1 MKQYMRSLSF
11 VKQLLLLSVLSLFSV
26 ATYGQESQGKVLI
39 NISTK
44 SPILPPDVGTYKA
57 DPGKY
62 FNVEIINTEE
72 KEVYVYFGMK
82 LEYLIDN
89 QGMAV
94 QNLAI
99 STPTD
104 RPTNVPYLIAP
115 GTTML
120 SEVDMRRLFNHI
132 PTSALLFDEGILGR
146 IGASDFGLLPEGK
159 YRALLT
165 AYLWDRTLVDQTG
178 RISNPIPVS
187 DPNLTGSCEFDVCYK
202 AQAPQFTSPTSMMGQ
217 VQTAGLDA
225 IKLPVSNPVLTW
237 SEPIINCVT
246 GSAVTWR
253 YDVVIKEVLRTDKS
267 EYLMTPDQALQQPAF
282 VTRMQ
287 GLTQP
292 QYILNTSQLAKLK
305 DGHVYVAQV
314 TARQSGAY
322 SQADFGFAMVENN
335 GKSEYILITPD
346 RSSDIL
352 PEPAPET
359 PTDDDKT
366 ITPDDDEDDGDSET
380 DDEGEEEEEDELNLE
395 LVGVDYEIGED
406 DSTYVF
412 RNPKLVHPDYTGETN
427 HAVLAGNHLETE
439 WERPAFIGGAG
450 EQPDTLKFRYHVK
463 IWTLSGYSS
472 TEEAL
477 QQAPFYEAYVKGKIP
492 EELDSAK
499 PLPKVGTLPEDD
511 KETAVDVTE
520 DYIKWEDVESFVSI
534 DDILLLRVVPECVNE
549 ESVRF
554 FDDDANSV
562 VFTYTDKLSEAFGN
576 ACAEGTI
583 QENRKPINIKDADM
597 VGKVVHVGEYNMEM
611 GSDVKQS
618 AGKWSGSGWIL
629 WTPFGQKV
637 KVGVKFE
644 GIAINDNYIMY
655 DGVVKS
661 ESKSNWDHLKER
673 AEKFKED
680 ITNTDNLEEWI
691 PDDIFT
697 EWGLDNLVSSA
708 TPSALSGYVKSHES
722 SIASGVNNLAK
733 KVKAS
738 KYYDYVRKG
747 YAVYENFMNG
757 DFGHMPDIE
766 VFLPLQLPEKIN
778 PSPVDIQIV
787 SMEWEPTRA
796 WINLLG
802 MTTLPDNDITEEN
815 ILMFGAPHICMDPDR
830 ILPGTGNII
839 LFEDLTLNDPKS
851 DFSIKFLA
859 PQNKEK
865 PEDGCMIHWEND
877 ALKMLSVKA
886 EMEIPDLIK
895 CDDKGKRIEGEM
907 PKLTVEGMVE
917 DWSNW
922 YASVTMDPFE
932 HEDLPGWTFK
942 ATDVTLD
949 LSVKKNHPDLQ
960 FPVGYDKSHFPVTK
974 FNPDDAWTGLFIKDI
989 TVMMPEGL
997 LKNGDKRFEI
1007 SGTNML
1013 FDKSGV
1019 SASVGLKDIVNT
1031 SIDDWALRIKKVAI
1045 NIRQNDFNGCGM
1057 DGDIHVPLTDDE
1069 DYIAFTCN
1077 MMPVKHDRKP
1087 VTAAHPEGME
1097 DKSTT
1102 FDFLL
1107 KIQPTEDGSN
1117 PLDGKLKFD
1126 FWLATLKLDNKQ
1138 TYFLLES
1145 IDQGKDATGTD
1156 LGYDTKVELC
1166 MAGDISIGGETVS
1179 SWIQEKLDELPLK
1192 VEMPDIHFTQM
1203 RLSNRERNVK
1213 WVYGEAVRK
1222 AAEEAYKND
1231 EKTKK
1236 LAVLGKNK
1244 TITLGTTEAPCY
1256 FDCGNWSVASASKK
1270 IGPFSF
1276 SIENFDYGR
1285 IGNSDSVYVEATGKI
1300 GFISNGSEPIV
1311 TAGTSLRL
1319 LAEFNLK
1326 QKKLKYAGIK
1336 FLGCS
1341 LDIKTAG
1348 MRIYGELDL
1357 GGYGAEGS
1365 DDHDD
1370 GYNGKLEFTMPGDLF
1385 SIKAAGGYYEHKVAE
1400 GGNGNSF
1407 SWGYFKAEMDSKAG
1421 IHADPLVINRIAG
1434 GFYFNCR
1441 PTKSKTD
1448 PKDKFGGDPERSQGD
1463 IGIALGMTMSTTAGE
1478 ETLKADVDL
1487 LAVYNKR
1494 SKRLSTFMFNGNLEA
1509 VSGIVKAEVSLIYEH
1524 TTMDEKAVA
1533 EGPVDT
1539 KDAKV
1544 EKTKDRYLCLNVT
1557 VEFGLDSDKLKDKIL
1572 GANSKLLE
1580 VKANMDAFQA
1590 NLDKVNLDN
1599 LGMEAPTQSLSQLSG
1614 DYEKNADGVAKEGD
1628 EETAEVDQKTKDKM
1642 KEAGIED
1649 FSAGQTKITLEF
1661 MITWVKDGTEYPTP
1675 KWHLYVG
1682 EPDKSKRCTYTY
1694 LKFKSKICSVDI
1706 GADGYLCLGNELP
1719 NNGALPEI
1727 PSKISEFL
1735 NGNEKEGT
1743 SMGADMQ
1750 KVERSRAKAA
1760 KALLDPTSL
1769 KGGIMVGA
1777 SCWGDIS
1784 INLGL
1789 IYGSIE
1795 SLAGFDAS
1803 LINYGNNAVCANSRS
1818 SMGKN
1823 GWYALGQL
1831 YAYLAAKLGL
1841 HIKIGHLID
1850 KEIELINA
1858 GIGGVLEMGLPNPS
1872 WVEGQVRV
1880 KMSFLGGLFKL
1891 NKKFSFAA
1899 GDHCVPFQGNAL
1911 DGFELFQNVSLGSDS
1926 LYEALYL
1933 PEFAVTKEE
1942 AQKMIFTT
1950 NSSLGSHY
1958 RLVDPTYK
1966 KELADDS
1973 GEDAEKLNLHASR
1986 TYVFDMM
1993 QSQSTAMDNTKIGVR
2008 LIDLGTKPTE
2018 LANGKKKLTPHEFKI
2033 ELTKKPRKAGQ
2044 NHDTY
2049 DGYTS
2054 LSVKGKIRKELL
2066 DNLDDKFISF
2076 ASFAALYF
2084 NTKEKSVA
2092 ETSTVMKGKELS
2104 KEEDYV
2110 LHETNMTSYINYI
2123 LDHNSFEETEEVPV
2137 SYREEKGTTFH
2148 LTGMNLEKGHS
2159 YALVLSGEAYE
2170 IDNGKRVWC
2179 DYYYDGDNKYHR
2191 IKWQQSKIWFFRVK
2205 GDAEDKVYGDSINDL
2220 TPYVA
2225 LAYPSVDGTKV
2236 KSGSEG
2242 YTTAY
2247 HDDILKPTIALKR
2260 DLSDVLPES
2269 DNFNWKLTA
2278 YRANEYSEEHPNKY
2292 VSQQTRKAKYRT
2304 SGSCYNIEPETAFNA
2319 VSQFGTDASKA
2330 KSAGGNYDYN
2340 NELYHLQLLHTYYN
2354 VKAKK
2359 DSTAA
2364 IVDLWLTGAPHD
2376 VTIPG
2381 KTGTFTD
2388 NWLTT
2393 TSSGTTGKLLP
2404 YVEPFVGARPWSN
2417 PAIDYVSSESKLSDN
2432 AIVFGKNRYDGKPFR
2447 LIDPYLYLAYLSKWV
2462 FIGDRAVS
2470 KYAWDDVEIPFG
2482 SESLIFE
2489 HNGTVINT
2497 EFLKGEE
2504 SKSLYEFRNDMYN
2517 TWNDWHY
2524 NNPDLPEYP
2533 LPVTLGSVGGPTVVN
2548 QDNRASTVTPLNL
2561 NHYDNQSYNIT
2572 DLCEDFTAAY
2582 VVAQRMCKALKQ
2594 QARELFDEFT
2604 WSLTDDGVDYDY
2616 LDRTLLDWNRL
2627 HRGEYLEVEYRGTK
2641 AKVPYYQLPLIF
2653 GDCFY
2658 KGKFDGIDLDNDKRG
2673 FSTTIGK
2680 SDITDDSRWPT
2691 DASNLLFFRLL
2702 GPEKFS
2708 NYTSQAFTRYKAG
2721 TNDNCYM
2728 YAAGTDNEMYV
2739 AWDEFDIH
2747 KALKAVSKF
2756 SARLYRVDA
2765 YDTNTGLYIVNGSRG
2780 AGPWTEDVSIGAGS
2794 SFAKTMDESYNQ
2806 TMDYRQ
2812 HLETHYDSP
2821 QPQAIYTSDDKTLTF
2836 VYSDYK
2842 YESGRKLNEKTISD
2856 VWSGDDFNAVGWQ
2869 HLSVSQYS
2877 FANLNDYK
2885 YLPSRVETVTFD
2897 KSFAE
2902 VELHSTAGWF
2912 QHFSGLKKVNGLSNL
2927 NTSAVT
2933 DMRSMFINCMQLE
2946 SIDLSKLDTRSV
2958 VKMGSMLAD
2967 CEKLTSI
2974 DISNWNTSKLE
2985 DVSYLFSG
2993 CRGLKTIKMS
3003 SFAALKAT
3011 NTEGMFRNCTSLK
3024 TLKMEKFSP
3033 ADVQSCQRMFDE
3045 VPSSVSVYYAY
3056 DLDDRIKDQIPG
3068 KKYEQNNPVKAIY
3081 ATDAQ
3086 SENVLLFINTLDTYK
3101 TGSTYTINNNRY
3113 KVNAIWSAA
3122 NVLETGIT
3130 MPWNSYK
3137 SKITKVIVDASFKD
3151 SPKSLKNWFKDFT
3164 ALKTVEGLE
3173 NMNTKK
3179 VKDMSYMFNGCSK
3192 LKTADFSNF
3201 NTDQVTDMSYM
3212 FNGCSAMTDL
3222 DVSSFDTKQVED
3234 LSYMFS
3240 SMSGL
3245 TKLKLGWFRTD
3256 NARTMEGMF
3265 SSCSKL
3271 QKIESQWWNLHA
3283 TNATSLKQMFDGCEQ
3298 LEFLPLRISDT
3309 ESVIDMSYMFRGC
3322 KKLNKDLT
3330 GIANYFQLKNVTNLT
3345 GMFKNCSSVE
3355 KLDLVTFDTRYVTN
3369 MSEMFSGCSSLKDL
3383 NLTNLSTPRMNKCT
3397 DMFKSV
3403 PKNCTIYIR
3412 SDVSSEIHPN
3422 QVKKATHPNLV
3433 LIYPA
3438 QVLKV
3443 KNGSEYNL
3451 VFLSSNNV
3459 YAKGGKWNGLDISEV
3474 WSGMDV
3480 IKSYKEYT
3488 PLNSETVREYSPGW
3502 VIGSYLGGDS
3512 EITKV
3517 IIDPSFA
3524 KVSPLTTSRWFKRM
3538 NNLTSIE
3545 GLEYLNVS
3553 RVESMAYMFEGC
3565 SSLKELPPLSKLNT
3579 SNVKD
3584 MEGLFRGCNGLTDV
3598 DLSGLNT
3605 RSVETMQGMFY
3616 ACESLERVDLSLLD
3630 ISSLCDVSTMFD
3642 HCPKLEKVV
3651 MPKTKSAPMKD
3662 MAYMFRDCASLK
3674 EIDLSCINLP
3684 NAESIQVDLFYD
3696 CTSLKKLTLGDT
3708 FNVRGASSSKD
3719 AFRSVCDMLVVSQA
3733 ENLQMQHNDFVAYL
3747 GFVDGETGWF
3757 QGLEP
3762 ETEQPKVAQ
3771 AIWTESNTT
3780 LTFYYGPLRKA
3791 GGSFGGRVVT
3801 KVWSGSFV
3809 DNCGTEGNYSNWG
3822 YSIRDQAT
3830 KVVFDASFASVKPKS
3845 CWMWFNEFMKLE
3857 SIEGL
3862 KYLDTSEAT
3871 SMYEMFYNCR
3881 KLESIDVSGF
3891 NTEKVKNMSAM
3902 FGNCVSL
3909 TSLDLSSF
3917 DTRNVRNALY
3927 MFDFDKALKRMKVGA
3942 NCTFDGIT
3950 KNDGSQF
3957 YNVSGLS
3964 VTVVPKSSTG
3974 AVKNAFVNKLGFK
3987 EGTHGEFTE
3996 IQAVW
4001 TAGNSTLTFMKG
4013 GWLNP
4018 GDKYNGQTVTNVW
4031 YEEDVLSTLGSANV
4045 LWRASGIR
4053 EKVKTIVFDKSF
4065 AEVRPTSTMRWF
4077 YKFTNLTTIKNLS
4090 NLNTSE
4096 VTTMYSMFYNC
4107 SKLSSVSLSGFNTK
4121 KVTSMAYMFYG
4132 CSSLTSLGLSSF
4144 DTSSLTECQ
4153 WMFGNCSKL
4162 TDLNLNKFNTSGIT
4176 NASNMFNG
4184 CSGLKKL
4191 TVGTGCSFDKLSSAS
4206 DVFKSVSG
4214 LYVLLAR
4221 PTAMDNVKT
4230 AFTSKLG
4237 FKVGTHGRFVEPGTE
4252 AVQVVWT
4259 EGNTT
4264 LTFLLDYQYKV
4275 GDMYNGQKVTKV
4287 WSGNDVMQSPEND
4300 VPEWDKLDAK
4310 VRDKVTTVVFD
4321 KTFASVM
4328 PTSMSYWFYYC
4339 KKLTTLSGMSNLNT
4353 SKVTD
4358 MKRLFGDCS
4367 SLTSITTSYFK
4378 TSNVEDM
4385 SYMFNNCEKLTS
4397 LNVSVFDTKKVKKMT
4412 SMFSGCTGLTSL
4424 NISSS
4429 TFNTENVTDMYGM
4442 FEDCKGLTQLN
4453 LSKFN
4458 TSNVKR
4464 MDAMFSGA
4472 SGLTTLDLS
4481 NFSIESVTTMS
4492 NMFSFC
4498 TGLKSVTIG
4507 ATTGPWAEQLTTTE
4521 AMFEGCKKLQSV
4533 HAKTLSGKSLQTTR
4547 RMFKDCAELST
4558 LALDIT
4564 PRGDASYTFYNCAK
4578 LNYESSP
4585 VNINKA
4591 TSISHMFDGC
4601 TSWKIMRFGMTSG
4614 YYNDYKNLEDWSY
4627 AFRNCTSLKGIIV
4640 NHVFDTSK
4648 AKNCSNVFQGIKNDQ
4663 ILVEFRLSGTYEY
4676 KRETIKGYFRK
4687 LGFKEGITG
4696 HFEQE
4701 QY

>member
-1 MKQYMRSLSF
+1 MKSLRFSIA
-11 VKQLLLLSVLSLFSV
+11 VLLALMASVMSLRAEDV
-26 ATYGQESQGKVLI
+26 TVTVTTVQQV
-39 NISTK
+39 
-44 SPILPPDVGTYKA
+44 LPPQVMLYVTNPSD
-57 DPGKY
+57 Y
-62 FNVEIINTEE
+62 FNITLSNTGKDDANVYLVMQVEQIAPKSE
-72 KEVYVYFGMK
+72 
-82 LEYLIDN
+82 L
-89 QGMAV
+89 AV
-94 QNLAI
+94 
-99 STPTD
+99 STPATIQ
-104 RPTNVPYLIAP
+104 PKLPIIVPAGGSRQLAP
-115 GTTML
+115 AEIKG
-120 SEVDMRRLFNHI
+120 LFNHI
-132 PTSALLFDEGILGR
+132 PLSSISAPADLFNDYGDGSF
-146 IGASDFGLLPEGK
+146 ALLPEGD
-159 YRALLT
+159 YMVHLT
-165 AYLWDRTLVDQTG
+165 AYRW
-178 RISNPIPVS
+178 
-187 DPNLTGSCEFDVCYK
+187 DPNASTPFVVSAPDGGVAYFKICYQAQPPKFLTPVAGNGLDTETFEAAVLDP
-202 AQAPQFTSPTSMMGQ
+202 QLPQFTWESPVVACNPTAMRYNYDFRVVELMPGQ
-217 VQTAGLDA
+217 MPDEVMDGQ
-225 IKLPVSNPVLTW
+225 N
-237 SEPIINCVT
+237 
-246 GSAVTWR
+246 
-253 YDVVIKEVLRTDKS
+253 VV
-267 EYLMTPDQALQQPAF
+267 YQA
-282 VTRMQ
+282 T
-287 GLTQP
+287 GLTMPNVTIP
-292 QYILNTSQLAKLK
+292 QTIVRTMNKDNVFAAQITAYPANSNSKLLNFVSI
-305 DGHVYVAQV
+305 V
-314 TARQSGAY
+314 
-322 SQADFGFAMVENN
+322 NN
-335 GKSEYILITPD
+335 GKSSFRLFRFKKD
-346 RSSDIL
+346 NV
-352 PEPAPET
+352 
-359 PTDDDKT
+359 DKV
-366 ITPDDDEDDGDSET
+366 DDGDKT
-380 DDEGEEEEEDELNLE
+380 DGDKTDGDKTDEDKKDDGDKDDDGKKDDGKKDDGGKDDDPDELNFFMGEVLHKDSLNNDSLYTFRVPRITE
-395 LVGVDYEIGED
+395 PYFFKADGARKKFVEGNIDVAWDAVSFMGGEGLQSDTIQFAYKVQLFNNGERADKEEAVEKGVLVYESDEVTDLKEEI
-406 DSTYVF
+406 
-412 RNPKLVHPDYTGETN
+412 
-427 HAVLAGNHLETE
+427 E
-439 WERPAFIGGAG
+439 WEQIQEKVEAGDYMVLRILPVVKHGHSVAFSGDDNVIDFGLAKRASKQYFQCSDMVEIENKKPTTMEAG
-450 EQPDTLKFRYHVK
+450 DL
-463 IWTLSGYSS
+463 
-472 TEEAL
+472 
-477 QQAPFYEAYVKGKIP
+477 KGKEVGIGQYQLTID
-492 EELDSAK
+492 EISGSAK
-499 PLPKVGTLPEDD
+499 DGFSGKGRV
-511 KETAVDVTE
+511 A
-520 DYIKWEDVESFVSI
+520 WE
-534 DDILLLRVVPECVNE
+534 
-549 ESVRF
+549 
-554 FDDDANSV
+554 
-562 VFTYTDKLSEAFGN
+562 
-576 ACAEGTI
+576 
-583 QENRKPINIKDADM
+583 
-597 VGKVVHVGEYNMEM
+597 
-611 GSDVKQS
+611 
-618 AGKWSGSGWIL
+618 
-629 WTPFGQKV
+629 PFGSKIMIC
-637 KVGVKFE
+637 VKFE
-644 GIAINDNYIMY
+644 KLRINTDAIVYEGECVSY
-655 DGVVKS
+655 AAPEVKS
-661 ESKSNWDHLKER
+661 AD
-673 AEKFKED
+673 F
-680 ITNTDNLEEWI
+680 LEELFS
-691 PDDIFT
+691 DT
-697 EWGLDNLVSSA
+697 GLDNIIADTGLPYA
-708 TPSALSGYVKSHES
+708 DKLQDETDKKLKS
-722 SIASGVNNLAK
+722 LAEK
-733 KVKAS
+733 YNIVD
-738 KYYDYVRKG
+738 YYDEVTDGKNIYSLITTGEVDH
-747 YAVYENFMNG
+747 VYL
-757 DFGHMPDIE
+757 PVKLPSE
-766 VFLPLQLPEKIN
+766 VQNL
-778 PSPVDIQIV
+778 SPVDIQIA
-787 SMEWEPTRA
+787 SMAFTPTHA
-796 WINLLG
+796 QMNLVGETVLPKSDYLG
-802 MTTLPDNDITEEN
+802 NE
-815 ILMFGAPHICMDPDR
+815 ILLFGAPRLCMSPTRFLPESGHLALLGNFTINDPGSAFAITFKAPDNVQE
-830 ILPGTGNII
+830 PKNGCYVSWHDDK
-839 LFEDLTLNDPKS
+839 FEDLGLDV
-851 DFSIKFLA
+851 D
-859 PQNKEK
+859 
-865 PEDGCMIHWEND
+865 M
-877 ALKMLSVKA
+877 V
-886 EMEIPDLIK
+886 IPDLRK
-895 CDDKGKRIEGEM
+895 DKAGKATDEC
-907 PKLTVEGMVE
+907 PKLHAQMRIGGWDDFIV
-917 DWSNW
+917 DD
-922 YASVTMDPFE
+922 VTMDPFQ
-932 HEDLPGWTFK
+932 HVDLPGYTFTAK
-942 ATDVTLD
+942 KIVID
-949 LSVKKNHPDLQ
+949 LSDHRNSDTMGQ
-960 FPVGYDKSHFPVTK
+960 FPEKYSRS
-974 FNPDDAWTGLFIKDI
+974 DAGIKGQDELWHGLYI
-989 TVMMPEGL
+989 G
-997 LKNGDKRFEI
+997 EI
-1007 SGTNML
+1007 SVAFPKSLSVGEKEERLKLTGEQMF
-1013 FDKSGV
+1013 FDKSGCTLTF
-1019 SASVGLKDIVNT
+1019 AAD
-1031 SIDDWALRIKKVAI
+1031 
-1045 NIRQNDFNGCGM
+1045 NILPPQTTGKLGGWGISLDRANLTIIQNDFENCHLHGRL
-1057 DGDIHVPLTDDE
+1057 DIPLFDKVEKSDEFGEVKYACDIRRLTDPRRDAQGNRVE
-1069 DYIAFTCN
+1069 QKMRYAYIFRTEQVDNLDFSCFVAD
-1077 MMPVKHDRKP
+1077 V
-1087 VTAAHPEGME
+1087 AL
-1097 DKSTT
+1097 DKR
-1102 FDFLL
+1102 
-1107 KIQPTEDGSN
+1107 
-1117 PLDGKLKFD
+1117 
-1126 FWLATLKLDNKQ
+1126 Q
-1138 TYFLLES
+1138 TYFLLEAEDDEDINS
-1145 IDQGKDATGTD
+1145 DKLNTR
-1156 LGYDTKVELC
+1156 VELC
-1166 MAGDISIGGETVS
+1166 LGGNITIGGTDE
-1179 SWIQEKLDELPLK
+1179 INEKLGLVNEKIKPITDKLALDVKLPG
-1192 VEMPDIHFTQM
+1192 IHFTKM
-1203 RLSNRERNVK
+1203 RLSNIKRADWKSSDAKVQKIRAEREQAEQESQK
-1213 WVYGEAVRK
+1213 GALALYASKEHELAEGCYLDLGEWS
-1222 AAEEAYKND
+1222 
-1231 EKTKK
+1231 
-1236 LAVLGKNK
+1236 LA
-1244 TITLGTTEAPCY
+1244 
-1256 FDCGNWSVASASKK
+1256 SMQKK
-1270 IGPFSF
+1270 IGPFKF
-1276 SIENFDYGR
+1276 AINDYKFDFKKESGDV
-1285 IGNSDSVYVEATGKI
+1285 SLYV
-1300 GFISNGSEPIV
+1300 NGGLGLCDV
-1311 TAGTSLRL
+1311 VDV
-1319 LAEFNLK
+1319 N
-1326 QKKLKYAGIK
+1326 AGITIGCKVQIPEKKTDLSGYSLSDGDVK
-1336 FLGCS
+1336 FNDIGLKVEVAGAFTMDGTLKIVDEEDQKGYGGT
-1341 LDIKTAG
+1341 LDIDITG
-1348 MRIYGELDL
+1348 
-1357 GGYGAEGS
+1357 
-1365 DDHDD
+1365 
-1370 GYNGKLEFTMPGDLF
+1370 LF
-1385 SIKAAGGYYEHKVAE
+1385 GLKCKGGYYNHKADGSLQE
-1400 GGNGNSF
+1400 AWDNASEKERETMTDLSTLKPEEQNY
-1407 SWGYFKAEMDSKAG
+1407 SWGYFMAAAESKTG
-1421 IHADPLVINRIAG
+1421 IRIDPVVINRISG
-1434 GFYFNCR
+1434 GFYFNCL
-1441 PTKSKTD
+1441 PTAGADKEN
-1448 PKDKFGGDPERSQGD
+1448 DKFGGEPKAQYGN
-1463 IGIALGMTMSTTAGE
+1463 IGIAFGLGLSTSAGDDVISVD
-1478 ETLKADVDL
+1478 ADMLV
-1487 LAVYNKR
+1487 VYDRKNKC
-1494 SKRLSTFMFNGNLEA
+1494 LSTFMMNGKCEA
-1509 VSGIVKAEVSLIYEH
+1509 IGGIIDAEMSLIYENQR
-1524 TTMDEKAVA
+1524 DASNAVQN
-1533 EGPVDT
+1533 
-1539 KDAKV
+1539 
-1544 EKTKDRYLCLNVT
+1544 RYLCLNVT
-1557 VEFGLDSDKLKDKIL
+1557 VESGLSADDYSEIYKTAENANNQLKEIKRELD
-1572 GANSKLLE
+1572 E
-1580 VKANMDAFQA
+1580 FQKE
-1590 NLDKVNLDN
+1590 LDGVYQAVTNPSSGLK
-1599 LGMEAPTQSLSQLSG
+1599 QLSG
-1614 DYEKNADGVAKEGD
+1614 DYEANPGGVAADGDD
-1628 EETAEVDQKTKDKM
+1628 EDKAKDKTDVQ
-1642 KEAGIED
+1642 KAD
-1649 FSAGQTKITLEF
+1649 FSMTAGRTSISLEF
-1661 MITWVKDGTEYPTP
+1661 KITWVKDGKQLPTP
-1675 KWHLYVG
+1675 KWHLYLG
-1682 EPDKSKRCTYTY
+1682 EPDKDKRCTFTY
-1694 LKFKSKICSVDI
+1694 LKFNSSICTVDI
-1706 GADGYLCLGNELP
+1706 GADGYVCIGNELP

-1727 PSKISEFL
+1727 PQKIQEFL
-1735 NGNEKEGT
+1735 TGHAQGGT

-1769 KGGIMVGA
+1769 KGGVLVGA
-1777 SCWGDIS
+1777 SCWGDID

-1789 IYGSIE
+1789 VYGSIE

-1803 LINYGNNAVCANSRS
+1803 LIHYGNNAVCVNSRS

-1831 YAYLAAKLGL
+1831 YAYLAADLGI

-1850 KEIELINA
+1850 EKVSLINA
-1858 GIGGVLEMGLPNPS
+1858 GIGGVLELGLPNPS
-1872 WVEGQVRV
+1872 WVEGQLRV
-1880 KMSFLGGLFKL
+1880 KMSFLGGLAKV
-1891 NKKFSFAA
+1891 NKKFSFSA
-1899 GDHCVPFQGNAL
+1899 GDHCVPFMGNAL

-1933 PEFAVTKEE
+1933 PEFAISKEE
-1942 AQKMIFTT
+1942 AQKMVFTT

-1958 RLVDPTYK
+1958 RLVDPSYAK
-1966 KELADDS
+1966 DIADET
-1973 GEDAEKLNLHASR
+1973 GEEAEKLSLHASR
-1986 TYVFDMM
+1986 TYVFDMEK
-1993 QSQSTAMDNTKIGVR
+1993 SQSTAMDGTKMGVR

-2018 LANGKKKLTPHEFKI
+2018 LANGKTKLSPDEFIKQLGGEQVDI
-2033 ELTKKPRKAGQ
+2033 FTLIRRM
-2044 NHDTY
+2044 
-2049 DGYTS
+2049 
-2054 LSVKGKIRKELL
+2054 LKGKMF
-2066 DNLDDKFISF
+2066 DDFTQ
-2076 ASFAALYF
+2076 FAAF
-2084 NTKEKSVA
+2084 AFQNRSSTVA
-2092 ETSTVMKGKELS
+2092 ETSFKMKGKELTKGRDGLLNGS
-2104 KEEDYV
+2104 E
-2110 LHETNMTSYINYI
+2110 LTSYIENI
-2123 LDHNSFEETEEVPV
+2123 LDKGSYLDAMPNEKSV
-2137 SYREEKGTTFH
+2137 SYREDKGTVFH
-2148 LTGMNLEKGHS
+2148 LTGMNLEPGHS
-2159 YALVLSGEAYE
+2159 YALVLSGDAYE

-2179 DYYYDGDNKYHR
+2179 DYYSEADKKYHR
-2191 IKWQQSKIWFFRVK
+2191 IQWRQSKLWFFRVK
-2205 GDAEDKVYGDSINDL
+2205 SDAEDKIVGDSINDL

-2225 LAYPSVDGTKV
+2225 LAYPSVDGIKV

-2260 DLSDVLPES
+2260 DLSEVLPES

-2304 SGSCYNIEPETAFNA
+2304 SGSCYNIEPETAFNT

-2330 KSAGGNYDYN
+2330 KSAGGKYDYS

-2393 TSSGTTGKLLP
+2393 TSSGVTGKLLP
-2404 YVEPFVGARPWSN
+2404 YVEPFVGARPWNN
-2417 PAIDYVSSESKLSDN
+2417 PTIDYLSSERSLSDKE
-2432 AIVFGKNRYDGKPFR
+2432 IVFDNSKTYDGKPYR

-2470 KYAWDDVEIPFG
+2470 SYAWDDAEIPFG

-2533 LPVTLGSVGGPTVVN
+2533 LPVTLGTVGGPTVVN
-2548 QDNRASTVTPLNL
+2548 QDNRASTITPLNV

-2728 YAAGTDNEMYV
+2728 YAAGTANEKLV

-2765 YDTNTGLYIVNGSRG
+2765 YDTSTGLYTVNGSRG
-2780 AGPWTEDVSIGAGS
+2780 AGPWTEDVSIGASS

-2877 FANLNDYK
+2877 FASLNDYK

-2958 VKMGSMLAD
+2958 VKMGSMLAS
-2967 CEKLTSI
+2967 CENLTSI

-2993 CRGLKTIKMS
+2993 CRGLKSIKMS

-3033 ADVQSCQRMFDE
+3033 ADVKSCQRMFDE

-3122 NVLETGIT
+3122 NVLETGVT

-3201 NTDQVTDMSYM
+3201 NTEQVTDMSYM

-3298 LEFLPLRISDT
+3298 LESLPLRISDT
-3309 ESVIDMSYMFRGC
+3309 ESVINMSYMFRGC

-3330 GIANYFQLKNVTNLT
+3330 GMANYFQLKNVTNLT

-3355 KLDLVTFDTRYVTN
+3355 KLDLVTFDTRNVTN
-3369 MSEMFSGCSSLKDL
+3369 MSEMFSGCSSLKEL

-3502 VIGSYLGGDS
+3502 VIRSYLGGDS

-3545 GLEYLNVS
+3545 GLEYLDVS

-3616 ACESLERVDLSLLD
+3616 ACESLERVDLSSLD

-3662 MAYMFRDCASLK
+3662 MAYMFQDCASLK

-3684 NAESIQVDLFYD
+3684 NAESIQVDLFYG

-3771 AIWTESNTT
+3771 AIWTESNST
-3780 LTFYYGPLRKA
+3780 LTFYYGPLRKT
-3791 GGSFGGRVVT
+3791 GGSFGGREVT

-3809 DNCGTEGNYSNWG
+3809 DNCGTSGNYSAWG
-3822 YSIRDQAT
+3822 NSIRDKAI

-3845 CWMWFNEFMKLE
+3845 CWRWFEAFTKLK

-3871 SMYEMFYNCR
+3871 SMYAMFHNCR

-3891 NTEKVKNMSAM
+3891 NTEKVKNMFAM
-3902 FGNCVSL
+3902 FENCASL

-3917 DTRNVRNALY
+3917 DTRNVEKADE
-3927 MFDFDKALKRMKVGA
+3927 MFAADMALKRIKVGA

-3950 KNDGSQF
+3950 KKEDYTF
-3957 YNVSGLS
+3957 HNVSGLS

-4031 YEEDVLSTLGSANV
+4031 YEEDVLSTSGSANV

-4077 YKFTNLTTIKNLS
+4077 YNFTNLTTIKNLS

-4121 KVTSMAYMFYG
+4121 KVTSMVYMFYG
-4132 CSSLTSLGLSSF
+4132 CSSLTSLDLSSF

-4153 WMFGNCSKL
+4153 WMFGTCSKL

-4176 NASNMFNG
+4176 NANNMFNG

-4206 DVFKSVSG
+4206 NVFKSVSG

-4252 AVQVVWT
+4252 AVQALWT

-4353 SKVTD
+4353 SKVTN

-4385 SYMFNNCEKLTS
+4385 SYMFHNCEKLTS

-4412 SMFSGCTGLTSL
+4412 SMFSGCTALTSL

-4481 NFSIESVTTMS
+4481 NFSIERVTTMS

-4533 HAKTLSGKSLQTTR
+4533 HAKALSGKSLQTTR
-4547 RMFKDCAELST
+4547 KMFKDCAELST
-4558 LALDIT
+4558 LDFSIS
-4564 PRGDASYTFYNCAK
+4564 PRDDASYTFYNCAK
-4578 LNYESSP
+4578 LNYESLP
-4585 VNINKA
+4585 VNINYA

-4601 TSWKIMRFGMTSG
+4601 TSWKIMKFGMSG
-4614 YYNDYKNLEDWSY
+4614 HSDDYKNLEDWSY

-4640 NHVFDTSK
+4640 NQVFDTSN

-4663 ILVEFRLSGTYEY
+4663 ILVEFRLAGTYEY

-4696 HFEQE
+4696 HFEKE

>member
-187 DPNLTGSCEFDVCYK
+187 DPSLTGSCEFDVCYK

-217 VQTAGLDA
+217 VQTVGLDA

-287 GLTQP
+287 GLTQT
-292 QYILNTSQLAKLK
+292 QYILNASQLAKLK

-352 PEPAPET
+352 PEPVPET
-359 PTDDDKT
+359 PTDSDKT
-366 ITPDDDEDDGDSET
+366 IDTDDDKDDGGSET
-380 DDEGEEEEEDELNLE
+380 EEEEGEEEEEDELNLE

-412 RNPKLVHPDYTGETN
+412 RNPKLVRPDYTGETN

-439 WERPAFIGGAG
+439 WERPAFIGGVG

-477 QQAPFYEAYVKGKIP
+477 EQAPFYEAYVKGKIP
-492 EELDSAK
+492 EEPDSTK

-520 DYIKWEDVESFVSI
+520 DYIKWENVESFVSMG
-534 DDILLLRVVPECVNE
+534 DILLLRVVPECINE

-583 QENRKPINIKDADM
+583 QENRKPIDIKDADM

-611 GSDVKQS
+611 GSDVKQAS
-618 AGKWSGSGWIL
+618 GKWSGSGWIL

-644 GIAINDNYIMY
+644 GIAINDKYIMY

-661 ESKSNWDHLKER
+661 ESKSNWQHLKDR

-680 ITNTDNLEEWI
+680 MTNTDNLEEWI

-895 CDDKGKRIEGEM
+895 CDDKGKRIDGEH

-960 FPVGYDKSHFPVTK
+960 FPVGYDKAHFPVTK

-1019 SASVGLKDIVNT
+1019 SASIGLKDIVNT
-1031 SIDDWALRIKKVAI
+1031 SIDDWALRIKNVSIK
-1045 NIRQNDFNGCGM
+1045 IRQNDFNGCGM

-1069 DYIAFTCN
+1069 DYIAFNCN
-1077 MMPVKHDRKP
+1077 MMPVKHNRKL

-1102 FDFLL
+1102 FDLLL
-1107 KIQPTEDGSN
+1107 KIQPTEDGKN
-1117 PLDGKLKFD
+1117 ALDGKLKFD

-1145 IDQGKDATGTD
+1145 IDQGKDAAGKD

-1166 MAGDISIGGETVS
+1166 MAGDISVGGETVS
-1179 SWIQEKLDELPLK
+1179 TWIQEQLNKLPMK
-1192 VEMPDIHFTQM
+1192 VEMPGIHFTQM

-1231 EKTKK
+1231 DKTKT
-1236 LAVLGKNK
+1236 LTVIGKNK

-1276 SIENFDYGR
+1276 SIENFDYGK
-1285 IGNSDSVYVEATGKI
+1285 IGDSDSVYVEATGKI

-1319 LAEFNLK
+1319 LAEANLK

-1348 MRIYGELDL
+1348 MRIFGELNL

-1407 SWGYFKAEMDSKAG
+1407 SWGYFKAEMDSKTG

-1580 VKANMDAFQA
+1580 VKANMDSFQA

-1599 LGMEAPTQSLSQLSG
+1599 LGMKAPKQGLNQLYG

-1628 EETAEVDQKTKDKM
+1628 DDGNVKSKKDL

-1735 NGNEKEGT
+1735 NGHEQEGT

-1769 KGGIMVGA
+1769 KGGVMVGA

-1789 IYGSIE
+1789 IFGSIE

-1803 LINYGNNAVCANSRS
+1803 LINYGSSAVCANSRS
-1818 SMGKN
+1818 HMGKN

-1850 KEIELINA
+1850 REVVLIDA

-1899 GDHCVPFQGNAL
+1899 GDHCIPFQGNAL

-1958 RLVDPTYK
+1958 RLVDPTYSNH
-1966 KELADDS
+1966 LAEET

-1986 TYVFDMM
+1986 TYVFDMN
-1993 QSQSTAMDNTKIGVR
+1993 QHTAKDNTKIGVR
-2008 LIDLGTKPTE
+2008 LIDMGTKPTE
-2018 LANGKKKLTPHEFKI
+2018 LANGKKKLTPQEFKS
-2033 ELTKKPRKAGQ
+2033 ELTKRPRSKDKDY
-2044 NHDTY
+2044 DTY
-2049 DGYTS
+2049 DGLINN
-2054 LSVKGKIRKELL
+2054 LSEKDKTRKSQLEGVG
-2066 DNLDDKFISF
+2066 DMYNSF

-2084 NTKEKSVA
+2084 NTKEKGTA
-2092 ETSTVMKGKELS
+2092 ETSTVMKGQNLS
-2104 KEEDYV
+2104 KGEDYV

-2123 LDHNSFEETEEVPV
+2123 LDHNKFKNTEEVPV
-2137 SYREEKGTTFH
+2137 SFREEKGTVFH
-2148 LTGMNLEKGHS
+2148 LTGMDLKKGHS
-2159 YALVLSGEAYE
+2159 YALVLTGDAYE
-2170 IDNGKRVWC
+2170 IDNGRRVWC
-2179 DYYYDGDNKYHR
+2179 DYYYDGDNKYHY
-2191 IKWQQSKIWFFRVK
+2191 IKWQQSKIWYFRVK
-2205 GDAEDKVYGDSINDL
+2205 SDAEDKIVGDSINDL

-2247 HDDILKPTIALKR
+2247 YNDILKPTIALRR
-2260 DLSDVLPES
+2260 DLSEVLPES

-2278 YRANEYSEEHPNKY
+2278 YRANEYSEERPDEY

-2330 KSAGGNYDYN
+2330 KSAGGKYDYG

-2364 IVDLWLTGAPHD
+2364 VVDLWLTGAPHD
-2376 VTIPG
+2376 VTIQG

-2417 PAIDYVSSESKLSDN
+2417 PTIKYTSDESKLSDKE
-2432 AIVFGKNRYDGKPFR
+2432 IVFDNSKQYDGKPFR

-2462 FIGDRAVS
+2462 FIGDRAVN

-2497 EFLKGEE
+2497 EFLKDIEN
-2504 SKSLYEFRNDMYN
+2504 KSLYEFRNDMYA

-2548 QDNRASTVTPLNL
+2548 QDNRASTITPLNVH
-2561 NHYDNQSYNIT
+2561 HYDNQSYNLS
-2572 DLCEDFTAAY
+2572 DLVEDFTAAY
-2582 VVAQRMCKALKQ
+2582 EVANGINQKLKTH
-2594 QARELFDEFT
+2594 ASTL
-2604 WSLTDDGVDYDY
+2604 YDY
-2616 LDRTLLDWNRL
+2616 LAWNWKNNGNTIDDDAL
-2627 HRGEYLEVEYRGTK
+2627 NTTILNWNKMHRGQYLEVEYRGVK
-2641 AKVPYYQLPLIF
+2641 ARVPYYQLPLLF
-2653 GDCFY
+2653 GDCFADNSSESAY
-2658 KGKFDGIDLDNDKRG
+2658 FKGVKLNKKDRDFGK
-2673 FSTTIGK
+2673 TIGK
-2680 SDITDDSRWPT
+2680 NDMTDISRYNSRC
-2691 DASNLLFFRLL
+2691 SNLLFFRLL
-2702 GPEKFS
+2702 GDKSKDAPSDAQPVAFS
-2708 NYTSQAFTRYKAG
+2708 RYKAG
-2721 TNDNCYM
+2721 MNDNCYL
-2728 YAAGTDNEMYV
+2728 YPSGTTNEMKV
-2739 AWDEFDIH
+2739 AWDQFDIH
-2747 KALKAVSKF
+2747 KALKAVTAFPTKI
-2756 SARLYRVDA
+2756 YRVDA
-2765 YDTNTGLYIVNGSRG
+2765 YDTNTGLYTVNGSRG
-2780 AGPWTEDVSIGAGS
+2780 AGPWTESVSIDGS
-2794 SFAKTMDESYNQ
+2794 SIFAKNMDEMYSKVNEGR
-2806 TMDYRQ
+2806 DYLST
-2812 HLETHYDSP
+2812 HLDEP
-2821 QPQAIYTSDDKTLTF
+2821 TLYA
-2836 VYSDYK
+2836 VYSKDGKTWRFYYTNDVIKYGDTYK
-2842 YESGRKLNEKTISD
+2842 GEYVQGAFKSEQLLSMLQNGKLDKYGYMEKLIID
-2856 VWSGDDFNAVGWQ
+2856 A
-2869 HLSVSQYS
+2869 SVADCDIRTMKNWFSNCKKLQSIEGLQY
-2877 FANLNDYK
+2877 
-2885 YLPSRVETVTFD
+2885 
-2897 KSFAE
+2897 
-2902 VELHSTAGWF
+2902 
-2912 QHFSGLKKVNGLSNL
+2912 L
-2927 NTSAVT
+2927 NTSKVD
-2933 DMRSMFINCMQLE
+2933 DM
-2946 SIDLSKLDTRSV
+2946 
-2958 VKMGSMLAD
+2958 
-2967 CEKLTSI
+2967 
-2974 DISNWNTSKLE
+2974 SNM
-2985 DVSYLFSG
+2985 FSG
-2993 CRGLKTIKMS
+2993 CTSLTSLDLSGFDMSQVKTME
-3003 SFAALKAT
+3003 
-3011 NTEGMFRNCTSLK
+3011 NMFRNCSALK
-3024 TLKMEKFSP
+3024 TLKFTADCPKVTNITGMFTGCSSMEALDLSTLTAVRASHTPYMFQGCSKLKTLKLNKFTP
-3033 ADVQSCQRMFDE
+3033 KNINPDEIEGMKDCGYMFYG
-3045 VPSSVSVYYAY
+3045 VPKSVTVHHAF
-3056 DLDDRIKDQIPG
+3056 DLDERIKEQIPG
-3068 KKYEQNNPVKAIY
+3068 NAVEVNNPVKAIY
-3081 ATDAQ
+3081 MVTP
-3086 SENVLLFINTLDTYK
+3086 EKEKVLLFAHLDYNLKEKATGDIKLKNTTYKGVLVMRVWKAKQVTETGTTPPWLSLNKDFDRIIIDPSFTASPQSTYKWFQGCSKVKKIEGFKNLRTNKVKQMAYMFDGCTSLETLDVSEFSNQGTFDVKDLTAMFRDCYKLKTLRLFRYDDGYDSGINTTHVESMKEMFKNCRML
-3101 TGSTYTINNNRY
+3101 
-3113 KVNAIWSAA
+3113 
-3122 NVLETGIT
+3122 
-3130 MPWNSYK
+3130 NS
-3137 SKITKVIVDASFKD
+3137 IEFGQFFFVF
-3151 SPKSLKNWFKDFT
+3151 N
-3164 ALKTVEGLE
+3164 
-3173 NMNTKK
+3173 
-3179 VKDMSYMFNGCSK
+3179 VKDMSGMFMGCRNLEKIVTKDWSTSHLGTPSPLSNMSSMFEGCESLTTEPDFLTNRNFHPENLTSTSNMFKDCKSLQTLNLTHFDTRKIKDMSGMLAGCESMTNLNLSSFKTGSLKQSANMFNGLNTTSK
-3192 LKTADFSNF
+3192 IYIPYDI
-3201 NTDQVTDMSYM
+3201 
-3212 FNGCSAMTDL
+3212 
-3222 DVSSFDTKQVED
+3222 SS
-3234 LSYMFS
+3234 
-3240 SMSGL
+3240 
-3245 TKLKLGWFRTD
+3245 
-3256 NARTMEGMF
+3256 
-3265 SSCSKL
+3265 
-3271 QKIESQWWNLHA
+3271 
-3283 TNATSLKQMFDGCEQ
+3283 
-3298 LEFLPLRISDT
+3298 
-3309 ESVIDMSYMFRGC
+3309 
-3322 KKLNKDLT
+3322 
-3330 GIANYFQLKNVTNLT
+3330 
-3345 GMFKNCSSVE
+3345 
-3355 KLDLVTFDTRYVTN
+3355 
-3369 MSEMFSGCSSLKDL
+3369 
-3383 NLTNLSTPRMNKCT
+3383 
-3397 DMFKSV
+3397 
-3403 PKNCTIYIR
+3403 TIY
-3412 SDVSSEIHPN
+3412 PA
-3422 QVKKATHPNLV
+3422 QVKEETHPNLIV
-3433 LIYPA
+3433 VYPA
-3438 QVLKV
+3438 QVLKLDD
-3443 KNGSEYNL
+3443 EL
-3451 VFLSSNNV
+3451 VFLCSDKTYSYGDKWNRREIQDV
-3459 YAKGGKWNGLDISEV
+3459 YSGVDVLDDDDPKWNGRS
-3474 WSGMDV
+3474 S
-3480 IKSYKEYT
+3480 IK
-3488 PLNSETVREYSPGW
+3488 
-3502 VIGSYLGGDS
+3502 
-3512 EITKV
+3512 KV
-3517 IIDPSFA
+3517 TFDPSFA
-3524 KVSPLTTSRWFKRM
+3524 KAMPLTTNRWFWRLT
-3538 NNLTSIE
+3538 NLESVV
-3545 GLEYLNVS
+3545 GLEYLNTSEVTDMS
-3553 RVESMAYMFEGC
+3553 SMFQECSKLETLPNFNMLNTQKVTSMASMFEDC
-3565 SSLKELPPLSKLNT
+3565 YALKELDLSNLNT
-3579 SNVKD
+3579 ANVTNMDNMFSTCNSLSELNLSNFNTQNLKSMSGMFNYTKMLKLRLDNIINLEDVPQQKVFVNVK
-3584 MEGLFRGCNGLTDV
+3584 N
-3598 DLSGLNT
+3598 
-3605 RSVETMQGMFY
+3605 
-3616 ACESLERVDLSLLD
+3616 LLVQTNEDQKEAIKD
-3630 ISSLCDVSTMFD
+3630 IFVS
-3642 HCPKLEKVV
+3642 K
-3651 MPKTKSAPMKD
+3651 
-3662 MAYMFRDCASLK
+3662 
-3674 EIDLSCINLP
+3674 
-3684 NAESIQVDLFYD
+3684 
-3696 CTSLKKLTLGDT
+3696 
-3708 FNVRGASSSKD
+3708 
-3719 AFRSVCDMLVVSQA
+3719 
-3733 ENLQMQHNDFVAYL
+3733 L
-3747 GFVDGETGWF
+3747 GFVEGVTGYF
-3757 QGLEP
+3757 NLPQY
-3762 ETEQPKVAQ
+3762 AQ
-3771 AIWTESNTT
+3771 AVWTEGNST
-3780 LTFYYGPLRKA
+3780 LTFIYGMEKKSGDYLGKNKITYVWKGDDVI
-3791 GGSFGGRVVT
+3791 GGTSSGRFTTNVS
-3801 KVWSGSFV
+3801 WYN
-3809 DNCGTEGNYSNWG
+3809 D
-3822 YSIRDQAT
+3822 IHDQIKT
-3830 KVVFDASFASVKPKS
+3830 VVFDKTFAEVAPKTLFT
-3845 CWMWFNEFMKLE
+3845 WFKDCSELTTIK
-3857 SIEGL
+3857 GL
-3862 KYLDTSEAT
+3862 QYLNTSEAT
-3871 SMYEMFYNCR
+3871 SMESMFEGC
-3881 KLESIDVSGF
+3881 
-3891 NTEKVKNMSAM
+3891 TQ
-3902 FGNCVSL
+3902 L

-3917 DTRNVRNALY
+3917 NT
-3927 MFDFDKALKRMKVGA
+3927 
-3942 NCTFDGIT
+3942 
-3950 KNDGSQF
+3950 
-3957 YNVSGLS
+3957 
-3964 VTVVPKSSTG
+3964 
-3974 AVKNAFVNKLGFK
+3974 
-3987 EGTHGEFTE
+3987 
-3996 IQAVW
+3996 
-4001 TAGNSTLTFMKG
+4001 
-4013 GWLNP
+4013 
-4018 GDKYNGQTVTNVW
+4018 
-4031 YEEDVLSTLGSANV
+4031 
-4045 LWRASGIR
+4045 
-4053 EKVKTIVFDKSF
+4053 EKV
-4065 AEVRPTSTMRWF
+4065 TSMSKMF
-4077 YKFTNLTTIKNLS
+4077 HECSSLTT
-4090 NLNTSE
+4090 LN
-4096 VTTMYSMFYNC
+4096 V
-4107 SKLSSVSLSGFNTK
+4107 SGFNTSN
-4121 KVTSMAYMFYG
+4121 VTQMYRMFKG
-4132 CSSLTSLGLSSF
+4132 CSNLQSLDLSNF
-4144 DTSSLTECQ
+4144 NVRRVNTAYELFTGD
-4153 WMFGNCSKL
+4153 SKL
-4162 TDLNLNKFNTSGIT
+4162 TELRVGRDFVISALGSPGSSSGRSRAIMVSHPFQNIKTLDIFVPQSAWDEVTTNFTEKLKFKEDD
-4176 NASNMFNG
+4176 NG
-4184 CSGLKKL
+4184 W
-4191 TVGTGCSFDKLSSAS
+4191 
-4206 DVFKSVSG
+4206 
-4214 LYVLLAR
+4214 YVMEGGVNVPQAIW
-4221 PTAMDNVKT
+4221 TA
-4230 AFTSKLG
+4230 
-4237 FKVGTHGRFVEPGTE
+4237 
-4252 AVQVVWT
+4252 
-4259 EGNTT
+4259 GNTT
-4264 LTFLLDYQYKV
+4264 LTFVNRPLMKES
-4275 GDMYNGQKVTKV
+4275 GKFRGQTITKLYSGKAVTESDPFPAWNDAVQATVTK
-4287 WSGNDVMQSPEND
+4287 
-4300 VPEWDKLDAK
+4300 
-4310 VRDKVTTVVFD
+4310 VVFD
-4321 KTFASVM
+4321 KTFADVKPTSLIRWFM
-4328 PTSMSYWFYYC
+4328 NCKELTAIDHIEYLNTSAATSMSYMFQGC
-4339 KKLTTLSGMSNLNT
+4339 GKLETLDVTHFNT
-4353 SKVTD
+4353 S
-4358 MKRLFGDCS
+4358 
-4367 SLTSITTSYFK
+4367 
-4378 TSNVEDM
+4378 
-4385 SYMFNNCEKLTS
+4385 NCT
-4397 LNVSVFDTKKVKKMT
+4397 KMT
-4412 SMFSGCTGLTSL
+4412 SMFSGCKILEVLDVTGFETGKVTSMANMFINCSKL
-4424 NISSS
+4424 KTVDMRYFDTQKVTDMSQMFKGCSNLLSVNISSS
-4429 TFNTENVTDMYGM
+4429 NSFAKVTTMESM
-4442 FEDCKGLTQLN
+4442 FEDCNSLQKMPSELFFSRRNEKPISFKKMFKNCKQMTDYSYSIYEGHLDFSKATSTEEMFYNCNNFAVDMSVDVCSTDENKAGTLT
-4453 LSKFN
+4453 SMK
-4458 TSNVKR
+4458 S
-4464 MDAMFSGA
+4464 MFERCWKIK
-4472 SGLTTLDLS
+4472 
-4481 NFSIESVTTMS
+4481 N
-4492 NMFSFC
+4492 
-4498 TGLKSVTIG
+4498 VTITALNSG
-4507 ATTGPWAEQLTTTE
+4507 GLENVSFLFKGCGSLETAGVYLAYANDLTTTE
-4521 AMFEGCKKLQSV
+4521 SMFEDCRSLKAVKGIGSYTSPNLTTMAKMFSNCENIAEIDLSLLITKKVTDMSGTFFGCKKL
-4533 HAKTLSGKSLQTTR
+4533 AFLY
-4547 RMFKDCAELST
+4547 
-4558 LALDIT
+4558 I
-4564 PRGDASYTFYNCAK
+4564 
-4578 LNYESSP
+4578 SP
-4585 VNINKA
+4585 
-4591 TSISHMFDGC
+4591 
-4601 TSWKIMRFGMTSG
+4601 MRFVITKVKKDDWTFRAT
-4614 YYNDYKNLEDWSY
+4614 YNVKLYLRKFTDGGRVMSKTEMEKYAPIVKNNFADKFTQAPNEVLVYNLDWLQ
-4627 AFRNCTSLKGIIV
+4627 R
-4640 NHVFDTSK
+4640 
-4648 AKNCSNVFQGIKNDQ
+4648 
-4663 ILVEFRLSGTYEY
+4663 
-4676 KRETIKGYFRK
+4676 
-4687 LGFKEGITG
+4687 
-4696 HFEQE
+4696 
-4701 QY
+4701 